1 MLNFPEPKHS
11 DVVAEI
17 ATKKDLGM
25 TRQNGISFRDEIGEA
40 GKSVAVTDRA
50 GVSVWCRRVG
60 YN

>member
-40 GKSVAVTDRA
+40 GKSVAVTDKGIGFHASR
-50 GVSVWCRRVG
+50 
-60 YN
+60 